1 MPLFF
6 EKYFLILPSLHVPA
20 EAMTK
25 SSLFFS
31 GLARE
36 DESDVVGLFFGADP
50 GVEGEQ
56 DLG

>member
-6 EKYFLILPSLHVPA
+6 EKYFLLPSLHVPA

-31 GLARE
+31 GLARQ
-36 DESDVVGLFFGADP
+36 DESDVVRLFFGPDP

-56 DLG
+56 DLC